1 MKPIHR
7 FLFMLL
13 LAVCA
18 VAALL
23 ASGGP
28 ASDAGASTQ
37 EAEEAPQ
44 STSEESRPT
53 TEEPLPDFQPTERL
67 PADSA
72 VAFPTD
78 I

>member
-1 MKPIHR
+1 MKPIKR
-7 FLFMLL
+7 SLITAI
-13 LAVCA
+13 LAV
-18 VAALL
+18 VIFTAALTVGWL
-23 ASGGP
+23 TA
-28 ASDAGASTQ
+28 DAGAPPQ
-37 EAEEAPQ
+37 ETAEAP
-44 STSEESRPT
+44 EAT

>member
-7 FLFMLL
+7 FLIMLGMLL
-13 LAVCA
+13 V

-23 ASGGP
+23 GDGGP
-28 ASDAGASTQ
+28 TPEAGAAAQ
-37 EAEEAPQ
+37 ESAEARP
-44 STSEESRPT
+44 STS
-53 TEEPLPDFQPTERL
+53 EEPLPDFQPSERL